1 MEINKMPI
9 QVIWDNEDKT
19 IIRVTFPEKWT
30 WDEFQEI
37 DYRVET
43 MIDRLQHKVVYLAD
57 ISATQSVPKGLKL
70 DVVRYV
76 LDFNHENSDLLVV
89 VGMNKMVKAMFDIV
103 TLALG
108 HLATNIKTADTL
120 EEGYQLLNYRLLEI
134 ERGG

>member
-1 MEINKMPI
+1 MPI

>member
-1 MEINKMPI
+1 MPI
-9 QVIWDNEDKT
+9 QVVWDNEDKT

-37 DYRVET
+37 DYRVEI
-43 MIDRLQHKVVYLAD
+43 MIGRIQHKVVYIAD
-57 ISATQSVPKGLKL
+57 MSATKSVPKGLKL

-76 LDFNHENSDLLVV
+76 LDFNHENSDLLIV
-89 VGMNKMVKAMFDIV
+89 VGMNKMVKALFDIV
-103 TLALG
+103 ILALG
-108 HLATNIKTADTL
+108 HIATNIKTADTL